1 MARPRHPPPP
11 KTAIEPDTDKLE
23 YEISWPNIIR
33 VDHIYSPE
41 LHLDDVDAIHLDPYE
56 NVTQADMAAII
67 AGKPNPAALSE
78 IDLKEIAEE
87 FRLQKIVFE
96 TAKRIFNSE
105 KPNWK
110 GSRALFLAQII
121 RIVDEFIKDG
131 KVIIDHDLF
140 SSDPLRNRVLI
151 ILNMNKIVQHIW
163 NGLRAENTAKLVPVF
178 DSENP
183 IRNTGLMR
191 TWYTSK
197 PCEFTEKSH
206 INQVVVDSTR
216 EASEAYQLDK
226 SQHVKAWVKNDH
238 LGFIIMYTFKGVVR
252 KYYPDFIVQLQNDEY
267 LILETKG
274 KDSDLVR
281 TKQAY
286 LQEWVKAVNNHGG
299 FGVWHEA
306 ISFHP
311 GDLNSILN
319 KIANH

>member
-1 MARPRHPPPP
+1 MRLSPRL
-11 KTAIEPDTDKLE
+11 T
-23 YEISWPNIIR
+23 WP
-33 VDHIYSPE
+33 
-41 LHLDDVDAIHLDPYE
+41 
-56 NVTQADMAAII
+56 AII

-78 IDLKEIAEE
+78 IDLKGIAEE
-87 FRLQKIVFE
+87 FRIQKIIFE

-110 GSRALFLAQII
+110 GSPALFLAQII
-121 RIVDEFIKDG
+121 RIVDEFIQSG
-131 KVIIDHDLF
+131 KVIIDDDLF
-140 SSDPLRNRVLI
+140 SRDSLRHRVLI

-178 DSENP
+178 DTENP
-183 IRNTGLMR
+183 IRSTGDMR

-197 PCEFTEKSH
+197 PCQFTDKSH
-206 INQVVVDSTR
+206 INQVVVDSTW

-226 SQHVKAWVKNDH
+226 SQLVEAWVKNDH
-238 LGFIIMYTFKGVVR
+238 LGFIIMYTYKGVVR
-252 KYYPDFIVQLQNDEY
+252 KYYPDFIVKLWNGKY

-306 ISFHP
+306 ISYHP
-311 GDLNSILN
+311 NDLGGILEGTSGET
-319 KIANH
+319 H